1 MEQGYSDM
9 LFHYK
14 FVPFLLKKI
23 KNKITGENVYPWR
36 NYFKKYMPWQ
46 ESNFQVWYSTLD
58 IEEKKDYEL
67 DRMDKFQTGKI
78 DL

>member
-1 MEQGYSDM
+1 M
-9 LFHYK
+9 
-14 FVPFLLKKI
+14 
-23 KNKITGENVYPWR
+23 YPWR